1 MVPKREKEA
10 AGGAGQK
17 AGQSLRSLLGLS
29 NEQLLKAGAM
39 MALYEKHANSE
50 IRSNAELEQAKQ
62 EMRIIKEETL
72 STLLRAKKALQRL
85 QEEVMM

>member
-10 AGGAGQK
+10 AGEAGV
-17 AGQSLRSLLGLS
+17 AGQSLRSLLDGL

-50 IRSNAELEQAKQ
+50 IRSQVELEQARQ
-62 EMRIIKEETL
+62 EMGIIKEETL

-85 QEEVMM
+85 QEEVMT